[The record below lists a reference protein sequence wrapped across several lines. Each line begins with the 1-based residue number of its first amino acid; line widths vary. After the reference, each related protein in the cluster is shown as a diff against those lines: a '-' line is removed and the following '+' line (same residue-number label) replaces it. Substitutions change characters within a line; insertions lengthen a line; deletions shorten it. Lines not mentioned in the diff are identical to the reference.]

1 MKKLFWLILA
11 MLIILASSTALAAS
25 KWESDGTYTYYT
37 NSDGTRATGIQWIG
51 DAYYIFDEE
60 GRMQTGFFY
69 FEGRLY
75 HTGEDGKVVSGWL
88 KLEWDVYYADLKG
101 QIVTGKQFIDGS
113 YYYFDE
119 DGRMLTGFLI
129 IDDSMYFFGE
139 DGKGAEGWFTMYGDT
154 YYAYAG
160 QLYVGNRQISDGKTS
175 ATYYFDESGRMQTGI
190 VEYTLDYKGQPLPE
204 ESRAFY
210 YHDEKGRRQ
219 TGWVTLNGEKYYF
232 APRMCTG
239 FFQITPQGESE
250 PRTYYFNP
258 DGTLHRKDGVVTVT
272 DSEGTPSTYFIYA
285 NGTIFRG
292 GWKTFKG
299 KTYYFTDRSGA
310 ARKGEMKVQDGN
322 VMYSYFFDDL
332 GVMQTGWVNTGTTWE
347 YAGKDGKITQ
357 TPFQGMKEIV
367 IPKEVDT
374 MVTGLF
380 SGVNRHFV
388 IKCEAGSYAEA
399 FARRYG
405 FQYDNGKKRAV
416 GATITDV
423 TEKVNWIVSNYITAG
438 MSEEEK
444 ALALHNWII
453 FNARYDMTYR
463 NQSPAGV
470 LTRGYGVFQSY
481 AEAYEQLLTRAGLA
495 NRLLTGTAHNSNGWI
510 RHAWNLVRIDGQW
523 YHVDPTWDDPL
534 TSTKQDTADDSP
546 VVTGY
551 ERTKY
556 FLVTDK
562 EIAADHQWDA
572 QISAD
577 KNQVGSYH
585 ESVVVETE
593 TFHTDKAGVKYRLN
607 DDGTACVVSV
617 KSQKITGLSIP
628 DSVKENGTKYSVT
641 SIDPLGDLP
650 ALKKVS
656 IGKNITTLPDGLF
669 QNCSKLKTVSG
680 CKGVTEIGASA
691 FRGCSALK
699 EITIP
704 ANVNRIGADAFRDC
718 KKLSSVTIKSTS
730 LSKDQIGNNAFSGLP
745 DKVVFRL
752 PSKLLKSYKKVLL
765 KKGAPKAATFSALP

>member
-1 MKKLFWLILA
+1 MKKRFWLALA
-11 MLIILASSTALAAS
+11 LFIILASSTALATA

-37 NSDGTRATGIQWIG
+37 NSDGTRATGIRWIG
-51 DAYYIFDEE
+51 NAYYIFDDE

-69 FEGRLY
+69 FENRLY

-88 KLEWDVYYADLKG
+88 ELDGSVYYADIKG
-101 QIVTGKQFIDGS
+101 QILTGKQFIDDA

-119 DGRMLTGFLI
+119 DGRMLTWFLI

-139 DGKGAEGWFTMYGDT
+139 DGKGAEGWFTLYGDT

-160 QLYVGNRQISDGKTS
+160 QLYVGNRQISDGKTTAS
-175 ATYYFDESGRMQTGI
+175 YYFDESGRMQTGI
-190 VEYTLDYKGQPLPE
+190 VEYTLDYTGQPLPE
-204 ESRAFY
+204 ERRAFY

-219 TGWVTLNGEKYYF
+219 TGWITLNGEKYYF
-232 APRMCTG
+232 APQMRTG
-239 FFQITPQGESE
+239 FLQFTPQGESE
-250 PRTYYFNP
+250 PRIYYFNE
-258 DGTLHRKDGVVTVT
+258 DGTLHRKEGVVTVT
-272 DSEGTPSTYFIYA
+272 DSEGIQSTYFINA
-285 NGTIFRG
+285 NGTVFRG

-310 ARKGEMKVQDGN
+310 ARKGEMKEQDGN
-322 VMYSYFFDDL
+322 IMYSFFFDDL
-332 GVMQTGWVNTGTTWE
+332 GVMQTGWVNTGTTWK
-347 YAGKDGKITQ
+347 YAGKDGKITM

-367 IPKEVDT
+367 IPKEVDA
-374 MVTGLF
+374 MVTSLF

-388 IKCEAGSYAEA
+388 IRCEAGSYAEA

-453 FNARYDMTYR
+453 FNARYDMTYS
-463 NQSPAGV
+463 NKSPAGV
-470 LTRGYGVFQSY
+470 LTRGYGIFQSY
-481 AEAYEQLLTRAGLA
+481 AEAYELLLTRAGLA
-495 NRLLTGTAHNSNGWI
+495 NRLLTGTGHNSNGWI

-534 TSTKQDTADDSP
+534 TSTKRDTADDSP
-546 VVTGY
+546 VVTGS

-556 FLVTDK
+556 FLLTDSQ
-562 EIAADHQWDA
+562 IATDHQWDTR
-572 QISAD
+572 ISAD
-577 KNQVGSYH
+577 KNEVGTYH
-585 ESVVVETE
+585 ESVRVE
-593 TFHTDKAGVKYRLN
+593 TFHTDDAGVKYRLD

-617 KSQKITGLSIP
+617 KGPKITVLSIP
-628 DSVKENGTKYSVT
+628 DWIEEGGTKFIVT
-641 SIDPLGDLP
+641 AIENLGNLP

-656 IGKNITTLPDGLF
+656 IGKHVDALPDGLF
-669 QNCSKLKTVSG
+669 QNCTKLKSVSG
-680 CKGVTEIGASA
+680 GQGLMEIGANA

-699 EITIP
+699 EIILPET
-704 ANVNRIGADAFRDC
+704 VSVIGANAFRDC
-718 KKLSSVTIKSTS
+718 KKLSTITIRSTV
-730 LSKDQIGNNAFSGLP
+730 LSKDHIGNNAFSGLP
-745 DKVVFRL
+745 NKVVFRL
-752 PSKLLKSYKKVLL
+752 PSAQMKAYKKMLV